1 MIRKFQAADLDAV
14 ARIWLQTNRE
24 AHGFVPDHFW
34 QDQLADVKREFLAAD
49 LYVAEEDGKIAG
61 FIGLEGDEVAG
72 LFVAASCQSRGLGK
86 QLLDQA
92 KSERPQLY
100 LRVYEQNPRA
110 LEFYERE
117 DFKFQGEETDPY
129 TGEPEYALFWQRD
142 C

>member
-14 ARIWLQTNRE
+14 ARIWLQTNLE
-24 AHGFVPDHFW
+24 AHDFVPDHFW
-34 QDQLADVKREFLAAD
+34 QDQLADVKKAFLAAD

-61 FIGLEGDEVAG
+61 FIGLEGDQVSG
-72 LFVAASCQSRGLGK
+72 LFVAAPYQSRGIGK
-86 QLLDQA
+86 ALLDEA
-92 KSERPQLY
+92 KQSRQQLR

-117 DFKFQGEETDPY
+117 DFKFQGEGTDPY

-142 C
+142 